1 MKNWVKVLIILIIV
15 IVVIGICLIV
25 NLNTNNNSENLEVDN
40 LPEMVENT
48 ETNTEENNISENE
61 VSSQTNTDSTNNIST
76 SSATTSNNNGNN
88 NASTNSNSNANS
100 DTNKNSDTNAN
111 SDTDKNSNAIKTTTN
126 LTKSELDEIES
137 YLNKTENNGF
147 VSPFNTYS
155 NPNEI
160 NLHVIFYDAFTLPQG
175 NSSLSEDE
183 LNAYKATGRPGNTDI
198 RKVTT
203 AQAEQRFLEKTG
215 EPLTNLKSR
224 LSWVYLEKYDAYYT
238 EGGDTG
244 MVNVVAL
251 SGVKNHD
258 GTYVVNINAGD
269 TDETVTLKKSG
280 GNYLFVSNIAK

>member
-61 VSSQTNTDSTNNIST
+61 VSSQTNTDSTNSLST

-88 NASTNSNSNANS
+88 NASTSSNSNANS
-100 DTNKNSDTNAN
+100 NTNKN

-126 LTKSELDEIES
+126 LTKSELNEIES

-155 NPNEI
+155 NPSEI

-183 LNAYKATGRPGNTDI
+183 LNAYRATGRPGNTDI

-280 GNYLFVSNIAK
+280 DNYLFVSNIAK

>member
-1 MKNWVKVLIILIIV
+1 M
-15 IVVIGICLIV
+15 
-25 NLNTNNNSENLEVDN
+25 
-40 LPEMVENT
+40 
-48 ETNTEENNISENE
+48 
-61 VSSQTNTDSTNNIST
+61 
-76 SSATTSNNNGNN
+76 
-88 NASTNSNSNANS
+88 
-100 DTNKNSDTNAN
+100 
-111 SDTDKNSNAIKTTTN
+111 
-126 LTKSELDEIES
+126 
-137 YLNKTENNGF
+137 
-147 VSPFNTYS
+147 
-155 NPNEI
+155 
-160 NLHVIFYDAFTLPQG
+160 HVIFYDAFTLPQG

>member
-76 SSATTSNNNGNN
+76 SSATTSNNN
-88 NASTNSNSNANS
+88 ASTNSNSNANL
-100 DTNKNSDTNAN
+100 DTKKNSDTDAN
-111 SDTDKNSNAIKTTTN
+111 SDTGKNSNAIKTTTN
-126 LTKSELDEIES
+126 LTKSELNEIES

-155 NPNEI
+155 NPSEI
-160 NLHVIFYDAFTLPQG
+160 NLNVIFYDAFTLPQG

-183 LNAYKATGRPGNTDI
+183 LNAYRATGRPGNTDI
-198 RKVTT
+198 RKITT

-251 SGVKNHD
+251 SGVKNPD

-269 TDETVTLKKSG
+269 TDETVTLKKNGSS
-280 GNYLFVSNIAK
+280 YLFVSNIAK

>member
-1 MKNWVKVLIILIIV
+1 MIFMKNWVKVLIILIIV

-61 VSSQTNTDSTNNIST
+61 VSSQTNTDSTNSLST

-88 NASTNSNSNANS
+88 NASTSSNSNANS
-100 DTNKNSDTNAN
+100 NTNKN

-126 LTKSELDEIES
+126 LTKSELNEIES

-155 NPNEI
+155 NPSEI

-183 LNAYKATGRPGNTDI
+183 LNAYRATGRPGNTDI

-280 GNYLFVSNIAK
+280 DNYLFVSNIAK